1 MWECPNVI
9 IVGNPAAMAAQLAA
23 GHHFACPWDGCAGSL
38 GPWGSA
44 RTRSVRQRG
53 GGTISFTPRR
63 VICRA
68 CERTQVLFP
77 TVACP
82 RRADSVVTVWEA
94 IALAAN
100 GAGHRTAA
108 AEVGVPP
115 TTVRGWLRRA
125 RSNAGNL
132 CANATTALYWLDGG
146 ASKVVPTG
154 SVLGDLLEVVG
165 RAVMAWGQ
173 LHGDRP
179 DEVPRL
185 ERAFLL
191 TGGELLM
198 PNAIR
203 QDFWSSG

>member
-1 MWECPNVI
+1 MI
-9 IVGNPAAMAAQLAA
+9 IVSNPAAVAAQLQA
-23 GHHFACPWDGCAGSL
+23 GHHFSCPWDGCLGSL
-38 GPWGSA
+38 RSWGSA
-44 RTRSVRQRG
+44 RTRSVRRRG
-53 GGTISFTPRR
+53 GGTESFTPRR
-63 VICRA
+63 AICRA
-68 CERTQVLFP
+68 CGRTQVLFP

-82 RRADSVVTVWEA
+82 RRADSVATVWEA

-108 AEVGVPP
+108 AQVGVPE

-125 RSNAGNL
+125 RSNAETL
-132 CANATTALYWLDGG
+132 CANAATALFRLDGG
-146 ASKVVPTG
+146 ASKLVSTG

-165 RAVMAWGQ
+165 RAVMAWDYCY
-173 LHGDRP
+173 GDRLE
-179 DEVPRL
+179 EVPRL

-203 QDFWSSG
+203 QDYWTSG